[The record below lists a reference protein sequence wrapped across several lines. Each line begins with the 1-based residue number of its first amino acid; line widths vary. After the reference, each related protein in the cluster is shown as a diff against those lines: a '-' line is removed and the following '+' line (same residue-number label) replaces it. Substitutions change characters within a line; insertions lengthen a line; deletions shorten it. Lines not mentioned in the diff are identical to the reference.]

1 VAAQEFFIF
10 FFPIVLGN
18 EPDEWSAQKHQST
31 LVRNKL
37 VHVSFL
43 SFMNYFYGLE
53 NRKKE
58 HIHGFLC
65 TVLIR
70 VLIWVIDRA
79 RIQEIGSSS
88 SNMIVQGWNSSSVQT
103 LSRCF
108 LCCLK

>member
-1 VAAQEFFIF
+1 M
-10 FFPIVLGN
+10 VLGN
-18 EPDEWSAQKHQST
+18 ESDEWSAQKHQST
-31 LVRNKL
+31 LIRNKL

-43 SFMNYFYGLE
+43 SFMNCFYGLE

-65 TVLIR
+65 TILIR
-70 VLIWVIDRA
+70 FLIWIIGRTCL
-79 RIQEIGSSS
+79 QEIGSSS
-88 SNMIVQGWNSSSVQT
+88 SNITVPRWNLSSVQT